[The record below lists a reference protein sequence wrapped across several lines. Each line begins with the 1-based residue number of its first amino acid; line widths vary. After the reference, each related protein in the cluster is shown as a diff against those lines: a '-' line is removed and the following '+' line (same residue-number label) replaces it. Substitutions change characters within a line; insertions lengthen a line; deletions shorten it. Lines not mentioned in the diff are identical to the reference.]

1 MNVKLGIL
9 REGKV
14 PPDHRVALLPGQCLE
29 LMKKYPGLSI
39 VVQPS
44 DIRCIKNQE
53 YVDAGIPLAEDLQDC
68 DILVGIKEV
77 PYHQL
82 IPEKTYFFFS
92 HTIKKQPYNKI
103 LLQTAL
109 ERKIRLIDYECL
121 RDREGNRI
129 VAFGKFAGVVG
140 TYNGILLYGKKNNL
154 FQLKRAYECF
164 DIAEMK
170 QELKK
175 VKLGNIKLVLTGSGR
190 VAKGAVEILDY
201 LKIKKV
207 SVEAFLSKEFSYPI
221 YVQLASKDYHVK
233 RDGGSWD
240 REEFFKHPERY
251 SSTFQRFLDKC
262 DILIAGAYWN
272 PAAPVL
278 FDNDDIKKSDFRVQ
292 VIADI
297 TCDIGGSI
305 PSTIKPTTILEPAY
319 DYNPYTKSIEA
330 LFSGKNVTVM
340 AIDNLPGEV
349 PRDASSDFGIQL
361 MNNAFPYLF
370 GEDKDKIIE
379 RATIVNKG
387 QLMPEFEYLSDY
399 AGL

>member
-1 MNVKLGIL
+1 MKVKLGIL

-14 PPDHRVALLPGQCLE
+14 PPDHRVALLPTQCLQ
-29 LMKKYPGLSI
+29 LMQQYPGLSI

-44 DIRCIKNQE
+44 DIRCVSNKE
-53 YVDAGIPLAEDLQDC
+53 YTQAGIPLVEDLSDC
-68 DILVGIKEV
+68 DILFGIKEV

-92 HTIKKQPYNKI
+92 HTIKKQPYNQI

-109 ERKIRLIDYECL
+109 ERKIRLVDYECL
-121 RDREGNRI
+121 RDKEGNRI
-129 VAFGKFAGVVG
+129 VAFGRFAGIVG
-140 TYNGILLYGKKNNL
+140 TYNGILLYGRKNNL

-170 QELKK
+170 EELKK
-175 VKLGNIKLVLTGSGR
+175 AKLGNIKLVLTGSGR
-190 VAKGAVEILDY
+190 VAYGAVSILDY
-201 LKIKKV
+201 LQIKKV
-207 SVEAFLSKEFSYPI
+207 SVEDFLTKEFSYPI
-221 YVQLASKDYHVK
+221 YVQLGSKDYHIK
-233 RDGGSWD
+233 KDGGAWN
-240 REEFFKHPERY
+240 REEFFQHPDRFT
-251 SSTFQRFLDKC
+251 STFQKFLEKC
-262 DILIAGAYWN
+262 DVLVAGAYWN
-272 PAAPVL
+272 PDAPVL
-278 FDNDDIKKSDFRVQ
+278 FDNEDIKKENFHVQ

-319 DYNPYTKSIEA
+319 DYNPYTKSIEP

-349 PRDASSDFGIQL
+349 PRDASYDFGIQL
-361 MNNAFPYLF
+361 MNNVFPYLF
-370 GEDKDKIIE
+370 AEDKDKVIE
-379 RATIVNKG
+379 RATIVNNGK
-387 QLMPEFEYLSDY
+387 LMSEFDYLSDY